1 MTDAPRNDLAALAG
15 LAFAGIAAYAGYRA
29 IDAERKLADPAA
41 KPLKDH
47 ILDTA
52 RSDLAKLRD
61 GLEECLDKAAATLKE
76 FAEAAE
82 SRAEDLKDRATEAAH
97 GAAET
102 ARDAADDVAAATDR
116 TAH

>member
-1 MTDAPRNDLAALAG
+1 MTDAPRNDFAALAG

-29 IDAERKLADPAA
+29 IDAERRLADPAA

-52 RSDLAKLRD
+52 RADLAKLRD
-61 GLEECLDKAAATLKE
+61 GLEECLDKAAATLNE
-76 FAEAAE
+76 FAAAAE
-82 SRAEDLKDRATEAAH
+82 AKAEDMKGRATEAAH

>member
-1 MTDAPRNDLAALAG
+1 MTDAPRNELAALAG

-29 IDAERKLADPAA
+29 IDAERRLADPAA

-52 RSDLAKLRD
+52 RADLAKLRD

-82 SRAEDLKDRATEAAH
+82 AKGKDLKDR
-97 GAAET
+97 AAET

-116 TAH
+116 HTH